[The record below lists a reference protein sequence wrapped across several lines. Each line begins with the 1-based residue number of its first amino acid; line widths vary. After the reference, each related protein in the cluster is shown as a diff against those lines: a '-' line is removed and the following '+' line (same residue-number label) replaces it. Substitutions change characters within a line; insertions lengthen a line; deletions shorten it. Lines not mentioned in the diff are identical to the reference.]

1 MKGKTATWS
10 GVLAG
15 AFALVLPVVAS
26 AHDDGQLLIR
36 LRGIVVQPDESGS
49 TEVLGGDVSVDTSYA
64 PEIDFSYFITK
75 NIAIELIAATDRHNL
90 SLKNSAVP
98 ANVDLGR
105 TWVLPPT
112 LLLQYHFFADEIISP
127 YIGAGVNYTIFYNE
141 TDGPTADSV
150 DVQNAWGYAFQAGF
164 DIQIP
169 NSRWVVNADVKKIF
183 LSPNIDVKVA
193 GQKIS
198 DEHFD
203 LDPWVFGVGFGYR
216 FAL

>member
-1 MKGKTATWS
+1 MTAKAARWL

-15 AFALVLPVVAS
+15 ACGLAVPMAAS
-26 AHDDGQLLIR
+26 AHEEGQLLVR

-64 PEIDFSYFITK
+64 PELDFSYFITK
-75 NIAIELIAATDRHNL
+75 NIAIELIAATIRHEL
-90 SLKNSAVP
+90 SLKNSAVGS
-98 ANVDLGR
+98 NVDLGH

-112 LLLQYHFFADEIISP
+112 LLAQYHFFADEIISP
-127 YIGAGVNYTIFYNE
+127 YLGVGVNYTVFYDE
-141 TDGPTADSV
+141 TSGPTADSV

-169 NSRWVVNADVKKIF
+169 HSRWVINADLKKIF
-183 LSPNIDVKVA
+183 LSPNIDVKVG

-198 DEHFD
+198 DDHFD
-203 LDPWVFGVGFGYR
+203 LDPWVFGVGIGYR
-216 FAL
+216 FSL